1 MNANITSVTGQIQII
16 PTIIAAMKIRGVT
29 DTTRNICT
37 VAKILKKRKIDMRE
51 ILFRGKTV
59 CDGDWIYGGITWNPS
74 RKKMFIHSDFEDGEV
89 IPKTIGQFT
98 GLNDKNGL
106 TKIFEYDI
114 IDANGR
120 KVGNYYENSNL
131 LKDGTCFLV
140 AKMGTKEW
148 SRSEQEAIKRGC
160 KYAE

>member
-1 MNANITSVTGQIQII
+1 
-16 PTIIAAMKIRGVT
+16 
-29 DTTRNICT
+29 
-37 VAKILKKRKIDMRE
+37 MRE

-59 CDGDWIYGGITWNPS
+59 CDGDWVYGGITWNPS
-74 RKKMFIHSDFEDGEV
+74 RKKFFIHTDWEEAKV
-89 IPKTIGQFT
+89 IPETIGQYT
-98 GLNDKNGL
+98 GLTDKNGV
-106 TKIFEYDI
+106 TKVFEYDI

-120 KVGNYYENSNL
+120 KVGNYYENSDL

-140 AKMGTKEW
+140 ARMGTKEW